1 MKKVLDFIK
10 TATIISCVTLI
21 FCAWCAKYANEGA
34 DNEYVETMTPE
45 WRKAVKDELRKELGR
60 EPSTKEIADY
70 VKR

>member
-10 TATIISCVTLI
+10 EITIISCVTLI
-21 FCAWCAKYANEGA
+21 FCAWCVKYANEGE